1 MAADITIS
9 PFTTEVLADNTTTV
23 AIQLYIVREPVQII
37 QGGEGGSGGSSRPVS
52 GLVYPRLVG

>member
-9 PFTTEVLADNTTTV
+9 PFTVEVLGDEPTV
-23 AIQLYIVREPVQII
+23 QYIQLRIVPSEII
-37 QGGEGGSGGSSRPVS
+37 IVDGSTGGEGSNRPVS

>member
-9 PFTTEVLADNTTTV
+9 PFTTTVLNDVPTV
-23 AIQLYIVREPVQII
+23 LDIQLRHVTQAVQVI
-37 QGGEGGSGGSSRPVS
+37 QGGSGGGGSNRPVS

>member
-9 PFTTEVLADNTTTV
+9 PFTTTV
-23 AIQLYIVREPVQII
+23 INDVPTALDIQLRHVTQAVQVI
-37 QGGEGGSGGSSRPVS
+37 QGGSGGGSNRPVS

>member
-9 PFTTEVLADNTTTV
+9 PFTTEVVADSVTELSFQ
-23 AIQLYIVREPVQII
+23 AYYIIKPIQII
-37 QGGEGGSGGSSRPVS
+37 EGSGQSGGSNRPVS

>member
-9 PFTTEVLADNTTTV
+9 PFNTEVLSDATTV
-23 AIQLYIVREPVQII
+23 QAIQLRVVNQPVQVI
-37 QGGEGGSGGSSRPVS
+37 QGGDGGGGSNRPVS